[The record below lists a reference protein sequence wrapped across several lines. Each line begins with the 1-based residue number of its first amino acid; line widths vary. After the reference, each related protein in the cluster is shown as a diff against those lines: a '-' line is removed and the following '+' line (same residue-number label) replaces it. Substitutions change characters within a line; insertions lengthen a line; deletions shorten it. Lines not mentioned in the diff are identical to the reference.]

1 MRTLFGSISL
11 AVILSALSL
20 ARGDDKAPAKKTE
33 AREDKSEAK
42 DKLVPIGALVGRLT
56 RVEGAQRNLVIQVGI
71 PYLGPGLRLAQ
82 RNIDI
87 ELQPTDDMKV
97 RTFQLPPDFDE
108 KGRPKKYSAKELK
121 ELKGPDPKLPG
132 YTADFDSLKADQIVK
147 VFLARKKGAKAS
159 PRPQAP
165 RKKGKEDNAD
175 AADAKA
181 DNRPEVTMVLIL
193 AEPRK

>member
-1 MRTLFGSISL
+1 MRRFAGSITL
-11 AVILSALSL
+11 ALVFSALSF
-20 ARGDDKAPAKKTE
+20 AGADEKSPAKK
-33 AREDKSEAK
+33 AGADQKSDSR
-42 DKLVPIGALVGRLT
+42 DKLVPIGALIGRLS
-56 RVEGAQRNLVIQVGI
+56 RVEGAQRTIVIQVPV

-82 RNIDI
+82 RNVDV

-97 RTFQLPPDFDE
+97 RTLQLPLDFDE
-108 KGRPKKYSAKELK
+108 KGRPKKYSSKELK

-132 YTADFDSLKADQIVK
+132 YTADFDSLKQDQIVK
-147 VFLARKKGAKAS
+147 VFLARKKSAKPS

-175 AADAKA
+175 AADAKV